1 RTFAELA
8 PEMQRLFIEHL
19 GRGFSPPGAHPL
31 NVNWVPNV
39 IGILGIPGYQSGT
52 PWTGWGPT
60 DEVAGVV
67 HRREAVIPWHV
78 LREGPGAVLEFL
90 GAPGFQRG
98 LPQPVAMLSAGDG
111 YAVLPQAEADPGLIA
126 RLIEAI
132 VSGLESREIIDAETA
147 QALRDLFGHLTS
159 IVGSLSDRAQELWE
173 SLGRADERL
182 EEALSQAAK
191 FRDGLEKLSDVAA
204 RARAA
209 AEARIA
215 RLDDLVEIEAL
226 VAHATGEAFDETR
239 FRAQELSRA
248 IVQTARAMFE
258 AEASAEQVAEA
269 IARGSSSWSRC
280 GGRCACKPPPTR
292 PWRAS

>member
-1 RTFAELA
+1 
-8 PEMQRLFIEHL
+8 PEMQRLFIEHMA
-19 GRGFSPPGAHPL
+19 RGFAPPQAHHLNPNWPRNVGAFL
-31 NVNWVPNV
+31 A
-39 IGILGIPGYQSGT
+39 IPGFEGGT

-98 LPQPVAMLSAGDG
+98 LPPSVAMLSAGDG
-111 YAVLPQAEADPGLIA
+111 YAVVPQAEVDPGLIA
-126 RLIEAI
+126 QLIEAV

-147 QALRDLFGHLTS
+147 QALRDLFGHLTG
-159 IVGSLSDRAQELWE
+159 IVGSLSDRARELWE

-182 EEALSQAAK
+182 EEALAQAAK
-191 FRDGLEKLSDVAA
+191 FRDELEKLNDIAA
-204 RARAA
+204 QARAA

-226 VAHATGEAFDETR
+226 VAHATGQA
-239 FRAQELSRA
+239 
-248 IVQTARAMFE
+248 
-258 AEASAEQVAEA
+258 
-269 IARGSSSWSRC
+269 
-280 GGRCACKPPPTR
+280 
-292 PWRAS
+292 